1 MQHSCPQA
9 THGKHLNLLPPA
21 REVARHATHDK
32 WRQQQE
38 NAEVICY
45 LQPVFNL

>member
-9 THGKHLNLLPPA
+9 TRGKHLNLLPPA